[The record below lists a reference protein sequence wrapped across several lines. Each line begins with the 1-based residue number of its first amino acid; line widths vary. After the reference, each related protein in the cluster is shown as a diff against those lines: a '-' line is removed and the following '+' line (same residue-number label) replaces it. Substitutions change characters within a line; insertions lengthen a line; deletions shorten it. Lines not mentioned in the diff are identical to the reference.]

1 MKTVKILLILA
12 LFLCT
17 HHAFS
22 QTKITGR
29 VTDAANGT
37 PLEGVSVKIKSTKTG
52 TLTNK
57 DGAFS
62 IQVSSSD
69 VLVFSYVG
77 YLDQEINVNGQTS
90 IDVKLAASIAEL
102 GQVVMVGTRSGGRIK
117 TESPVPVDIIN
128 VNQAGVPTA
137 KMDLTSVLNYAAPSF
152 NYNKQSGADGADHI
166 DLGTLRGLGPDQTL
180 VLINGKRRHQT
191 AFVALFGTRGRGNSG
206 VDLNAFPEAAVDR
219 IEILRD
225 GASAQYGSDAMAGV
239 INIVLKRD
247 VNHWTINTGVAGYYD
262 HKYNSLNSF
271 DPSQYYTGN
280 QIDGVTFSFSANN
293 GWKIGSNG
301 GFINLSF
308 DFLNQGK
315 TYRQVPDTN
324 AATNSK
330 ALPYANTGR
339 RAFG

>member
-1 MKTVKILLILA
+1 MKTVKLLLILA

-102 GQVVMVGTRSGGRIK
+102 GQV
-117 TESPVPVDIIN
+117 
-128 VNQAGVPTA
+128 
-137 KMDLTSVLNYAAPSF
+137 
-152 NYNKQSGADGADHI
+152 
-166 DLGTLRGLGPDQTL
+166 
-180 VLINGKRRHQT
+180 
-191 AFVALFGTRGRGNSG
+191 
-206 VDLNAFPEAAVDR
+206 
-219 IEILRD
+219 
-225 GASAQYGSDAMAGV
+225 
-239 INIVLKRD
+239 
-247 VNHWTINTGVAGYYD
+247 
-262 HKYNSLNSF
+262 
-271 DPSQYYTGN
+271 
-280 QIDGVTFSFSANN
+280 
-293 GWKIGSNG
+293 
-301 GFINLSF
+301 
-308 DFLNQGK
+308 
-315 TYRQVPDTN
+315 
-324 AATNSK
+324 
-330 ALPYANTGR
+330 
-339 RAFG
+339 